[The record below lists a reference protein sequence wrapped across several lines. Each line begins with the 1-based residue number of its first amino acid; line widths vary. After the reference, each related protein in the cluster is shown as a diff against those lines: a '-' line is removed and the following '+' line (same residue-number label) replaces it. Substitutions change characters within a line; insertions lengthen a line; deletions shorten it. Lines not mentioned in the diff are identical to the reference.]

1 MNKKK
6 LLKVATNYFIAKIT
20 LKLGKSSYFL
30 FNSQMGHWNNSSIG
44 KWNQK
49 IDDFLAF
56 WRISTKNNEKEAQ
69 KKSDHEKRS
78 CCFLFSWG
86 NDL

>member
-6 LLKVATNYFIAKIT
+6 LLKVATYYSIAKIT
-20 LKLGKSSYFL
+20 LELEKSSYFL

-56 WRISTKNNEKEAQ
+56 
-69 KKSDHEKRS
+69 
-78 CCFLFSWG
+78 
-86 NDL
+86 